1 MHFSK
6 CLDIRQHFA
15 KNPTGLKDGKNFI
28 SIVLD
33 VKFEFESGALGEQ
46 QADDPF
52 MIFGGF
58 IILGFP

>member
-1 MHFSK
+1 MTTPRKKS
-6 CLDIRQHFA
+6 
-15 KNPTGLKDGKNFI
+15 TGLKDSKNFN

>member
-1 MHFSK
+1 MFGMTTPGWKS
-6 CLDIRQHFA
+6 
-15 KNPTGLKDGKNFI
+15 TGQKDGKNFN

>member
-1 MHFSK
+1 MTTPRKKS
-6 CLDIRQHFA
+6 
-15 KNPTGLKDGKNFI
+15 TGQKDGKNFI

-33 VKFEFESGALGEQ
+33 LKFEFESGALGEQ

>member
-1 MHFSK
+1 MFISGGVWYDTPRK
-6 CLDIRQHFA
+6 
-15 KNPTGLKDGKNFI
+15 KSTGQKDGKNFI